1 MNARRVYVVRGVRT
15 NVSITYQCPTADWAL
30 KKLRDFTMK
39 GYSDITVS
47 DPDGRL
53 ISEADLVCTAE
64 GCGAAPVEE
73 PLPAA
78 PLISLQPIFA

>member
-1 MNARRVYVVRGVRT
+1 
-15 NVSITYQCPTADWAL
+15 
-30 KKLRDFTMK
+30 MK